1 MSAEGA
7 GRREFTQLVANH
19 VLGDVDSSELFAV
32 VDIESESDE
41 LWSDRGAPRPS
52 LDRLFGTAVGVGLL
66 DFLDQVIVDEEA
78 FFDGT
83 CHEEKSG

>member
-1 MSAEGA
+1 MSAEGS
-7 GRREFTQLVANH
+7 GRGELTQLVANH
-19 VLGDVDSSELFAV
+19 VLGDVDCGELFAV
-32 VDIESESDE
+32 VDIEGESDE
-41 LWSDRGAPRPS
+41 LWSDRGATGPG